1 MNCGLH
7 LPYRL
12 AVGVLAAVLCTPAH
26 ALDPLT
32 LLLLRA
38 VRDRVI
44 SAGIESSVERAGA
57 AAPVRPPMAPQ
68 PGLPLGMDEMQLRQL
83 IDEGFVHLTSSQ
95 RDEVYQH
102 VRKILRDPKNAAEAP
117 AIIADLAVKASAVR
131 QAHEA
136 LNNLPM
142 ARKQR
147 IAAEAREEYERMP
160 PETREELAGA
170 LRARMVPM
178 PADLTD
184 MILTE
189 FDRVR
194 TQVPGVTP
202 ATPATAAQ

>member
-1 MNCGLH
+1 MVGLLAGLLC
-7 LPYRL
+7 LPAY
-12 AVGVLAAVLCTPAH
+12 

-38 VRDRVI
+38 VRDKVI
-44 SAGIESSVERAGA
+44 SAGIESSVDRAT
-57 AAPVRPPMAPQ
+57 APSNARPPVSAQ
-68 PGLPLGMDEMQLRQL
+68 PGYPLGMDDTQLRRL
-83 IDEGFVHLTSSQ
+83 IDEGFVYLTEGQ

-102 VRKILRDPKNAAEAP
+102 VRRILQDPKNAPEVP
-117 AIIADLAVKASAVR
+117 SIIADLAVKASAVR

-160 PETREELAGA
+160 ADTREELAGV
-170 LRARMVPM
+170 LRARLVPM
-178 PADLTD
+178 PTDLTD
-184 MILTE
+184 MILAE

-194 TQVPGVTP
+194 DR
-202 ATPATAAQ
+202 TAQP